1 MNDVK
6 RTILAFAISFAILMG
21 WYYLFPPAPAPE
33 VAPEKAAVAAEAS
46 GGQAPATQAA
56 PAAPAPAAST
66 LSAAAAT
73 PATEETT
80 VISNEL
86 VELGISN
93 AGAKIESIKLK
104 KYFDKPGSDGN
115 PYFIMKG
122 ELGGAGITKLG
133 DASLRANAVYGILSK
148 SSDSVAYS
156 YRTTEGLTVT
166 KTYRLTPGRYD
177 VDLNV
182 TVANHG
188 AEKIKDRLSLYIQG
202 DFSKDK
208 STYIFKGPAYSQSG
222 KYEEVDQGDALKGKT
237 FVGNVNWAGAVQN
250 YFMVAMVPKDP
261 TGTDLVLGGDADGNG
276 MVKVSLAGAGFDLA
290 PGTQVTTDYRI
301 FTGPKSKDALASLNA
316 GLENALYFGWFTII
330 AKPLLI
336 LLNLLYDLVGNY
348 GISIII
354 LTFFVKLLFWP
365 LSAKSY
371 KSMAR
376 MKELQ
381 PKLDKL
387 KERYGNDKEKLNMEM
402 MQLWK
407 THKVNPFS
415 GCLPIL
421 VQIPVFIALYNV
433 LMHSI
438 EIRHAPFMF
447 WLKDLSAPDPYYITP
462 LLMGASM
469 FIQQKMTP
477 ATGMGEGQM
486 KFMLYG
492 MPIVFTWL
500 FKDFASGLVVYWLM
514 NNIFSIAQQSMM
526 MRGVNKKAQEAA
538 T

>member
-6 RTILAFAISFAILMG
+6 RTILAFVISFAILMG
-21 WYYLFPPAPAPE
+21 WYYLFPPA
-33 VAPEKAAVAAEAS
+33 VAPEASAENTAAA
-46 GGQAPATQAA
+46 QTAA
-56 PAAPAPAAST
+56 PAAAPSASPAAQPSDEAPA
-66 LSAAAAT
+66 LAA
-73 PATEETT
+73 PATAALTEEIT
-80 VISNEL
+80 VIANDL
-86 VELGISN
+86 VELALNNS
-93 AGAKIESIKLK
+93 GAKIESVKLK
-104 KYFDKPGSDGN
+104 NYFDQPGSGGN
-115 PYFIMKG
+115 PFYVMKG
-122 ELGGAGITKLG
+122 EMEGAGITRLG
-133 DASLRANAVYGILSK
+133 DASLRANAVYAITGK
-148 SSDSVAYS
+148 TADSVSYAY
-156 YRTTEGLTVT
+156 TTADGLTIT
-166 KTYRLTPGRYD
+166 KTYRLSPGRYD
-177 VDLNV
+177 ADLTV
-182 TVANHG
+182 TVANRG
-188 AEKIKDRLSLYIQG
+188 RERIKDRLSVYIQG
-202 DFSKDK
+202 DFSKDN
-208 STYIFKGPAYSQSG
+208 SSYIFKGPAYSQSG
-222 KYEEVDQGDALKGKT
+222 NYEEVDQKDAFKGKT
-237 FVGNVNWAGAVQN
+237 LVGNVNWAGATQN

-261 TGTDLVLGGDADGNG
+261 SGTDLTLGQDTDGKG
-276 MVKVSLAGAGFDLA
+276 MVRISLLAPGFDLA
-290 PGTQVTTDYRI
+290 PGTQAAFDYRI
-301 FTGPKSKDALASLNA
+301 FTGPKIKDILASLNA
-316 GLENALYFGWFTII
+316 GLENALYFGWFTVI
-330 AKPLLI
+330 AKPLLV
-336 LLNLLYDLVGNY
+336 LLNLLYDVVGNY
-348 GISIII
+348 GFAIIA

-447 WLKDLSAPDPYYITP
+447 WLQDLSAPDPYYITP

-469 FIQQKMTP
+469 FVQQKMTP

-514 NNIFSIAQQSMM
+514 NNLFSIAQQYMM
-526 MRGVNKKAQEAA
+526 MRNPHKKAPQAA